1 VQTCDMSAIYLGISL
16 VFFSQV
22 FCTNAVAQT
31 DANTY
36 VSQADNDITIRKV
49 AVFPVR
55 DNLDGIYAR
64 PIEGHLTQLIKNYHQ
79 WDLAEANL
87 TDTFAT
93 VGELEENPALV
104 TKLGAKIEADA
115 FLVASASKSQTGLTI
130 KLDLFLKKDG
140 RVLVQEIL
148 KDHPRY
154 EISELKEQV
163 QALFQKM
170 IKRIPYDGMVLSRQ
184 ENRVTVNLGR
194 VDGIVQGQTLTVVQ
208 ILKLG
213 RHPKFGFLVGAEK
226 EILGKIKV
234 LKVEDTLSFGSVVSE
249 LDKGLIK
256 RFHKISGLDP
266 VTYNAPDSLEGPSS
280 GGGGLG
286 DRDDSKTSFGNNPG
300 EWLPARPPSFG
311 SIGIRVG
318 LGSFTSSTSL
328 TSTDTL
334 EASSDLY
341 PLIGLHG
348 ELWLNPHWAVRAEI
362 EQGVITG
369 KNPLA
374 GSSPGELNLSTNRY
388 SVTFG
393 YNFLLQ
399 DDFFGPKIQL
409 RGGIAQYSLSSPV
422 TQPTSLTS
430 TAYSGLT
437 VGVAGSLP
445 IDPQKIWVMGA
456 GTTFF
461 LMPRMEEKPVSS
473 GSSNKNTINTFNVFA
488 EKKINENLKA
498 VGTFDISLFKSSFT
512 GSGNRSGTSPASDMN
527 QKHTTLSLG
536 INYLF

>member
-1 VQTCDMSAIYLGISL
+1 MRAILLVFSL
-16 VFFSQV
+16 VFYSQI
-22 FCTNAVAQT
+22 AVAQT
-31 DANTY
+31 DAQSSTY

-49 AVFPVR
+49 SVFPVR

-64 PIEGHLTQLIKNYHQ
+64 PIEAHLIQLVKNYHQ
-79 WDLAEANL
+79 WDLSEAAL
-87 TDTFAT
+87 SDTFAT
-93 VGELEENPALV
+93 VGELEENPVQV
-104 TKLGAKIEADA
+104 TKLGAKIEAEA
-115 FLVASASKSQTGLTI
+115 FLVASASKSPSGLTI
-130 KLDLFLKKDG
+130 KLNLFLKKDG

-163 QALFQKM
+163 QLLFQKM
-170 IKRIPYDGMVLSRQ
+170 LKRIPYDGMVLSRQ

-256 RFHKISGLDP
+256 RSHKIAGLDP
-266 VTYNAPDSLEGPSS
+266 VTYGAPDSLEGPTS

-311 SIGIRVG
+311 SVGIRVG
-318 LGSFTSSTSL
+318 LGSFTHSVSL
-328 TSTDTL
+328 TSSDTL
-334 EASSDLY
+334 EASTDVY

-348 ELWLNPHWAVRAEI
+348 ELWLNPRWAARVEI

-369 KNPLA
+369 SNPLA
-374 GSSPGELNLSTNRY
+374 GSAPGELNLSTNRY
-388 SVTFG
+388 SIAIG
-393 YNFLLQ
+393 HNFLLQ

-430 TAYSGLT
+430 TAYSGL
-437 VGVAGSLP
+437 VLGVAGSLP
-445 IDPQKIWVMGA
+445 IDPQKIWTVGA

-473 GSSNKNTINTFNVFA
+473 GGSNKNQINTFNVFA

-498 VGTFDISLFKSSFT
+498 VGQFDIALYKSTFS
-512 GSGNRSGTSPASDMN
+512 GSGNRTGTSSASDMN